1 VGIYSVNG
9 CSISYRSCCE
19 CESRCI
25 ILGPMIDCL
34 TSLLVAIAVVVIV
47 SCNGRLVYCCG
58 PVGIIVLIA
67 AQSRTDHAVDLC
79 VLFWR
84 KLLLYHRR
92 TSQWLICHR
101 TKHKCLCTR
110 HKENLVLICH
120 RRYVNGRMSP
130 FSCQLLS
137 KFQVYPWFMEEKKE
151 KKKMKN
157 KTHMVGRTDPT
168 RPETLHAR
176 TRPEV
181 WTLSASSRT

>member
-120 RRYVNGRMSP
+120 RR
-130 FSCQLLS
+130 
-137 KFQVYPWFMEEKKE
+137 
-151 KKKMKN
+151 
-157 KTHMVGRTDPT
+157 
-168 RPETLHAR
+168 
-176 TRPEV
+176 
-181 WTLSASSRT
+181 